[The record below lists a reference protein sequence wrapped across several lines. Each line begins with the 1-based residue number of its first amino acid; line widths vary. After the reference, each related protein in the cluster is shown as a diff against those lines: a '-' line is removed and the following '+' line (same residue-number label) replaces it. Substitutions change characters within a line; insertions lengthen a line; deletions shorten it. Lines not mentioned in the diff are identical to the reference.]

1 MGSELVESPASHV
14 SYTEQFREA
23 FPFYLSIG
31 MTYKQYWEEDC
42 TLPRYYRQAFEIKQE
57 RLNQQAW
64 LQGMYTYE
72 ALCDV
77 SPVLNAFA
85 KKGAKPHPFPEKP
98 YSLKAKETVITE
110 EEKLI
115 NERNEQLKA
124 KVWMNNLIHKFKNPV
139 P

>member
-1 MGSELVESPASHV
+1 
-14 SYTEQFREA
+14 
-23 FPFYLSIG
+23 
-31 MTYKQYWEEDC
+31 MTGVQTC
-42 TLPRYYRQAFEIKQE
+42 ALPI
-57 RLNQQAW
+57 
-64 LQGMYTYE
+64 YE